1 MILDTLIGQEKIWK
15 RLVTAY
21 ENDHITGAYLF
32 HGPSG
37 VGKEGIAIRFAGL
50 VNCKAGGS
58 ALCGECSSCAKFNRL
73 QHPNMTLIVPLPKD
87 RDIKKNDPPAK
98 ALKDDTI
105 TALAELIAAKA
116 DDPYTK
122 IRLPRSNTIL
132 INSIR
137 EVREKIYL
145 KAMETGRKMVLIFD
159 ADLLMTG
166 DGSSANALL
175 KILEEPPPE
184 TSFILI
190 TDFPE
195 RLVET
200 IGSRCQQVFFPPVQT
215 EIVAKHLQE
224 SLATPAEEAKLIAHL
239 AQGNVRMAKHLAK
252 QDLEEVQNQLLSL
265 VKWLTKP
272 SENNWRSFT
281 QHAAST
287 YRTNPQVLNFHF
299 QLLSYW
305 FRDAQF
311 IQKMNGEAHI
321 ILEGMEYSLR
331 KFVKH
336 FPIGDFAA
344 IVKELETC
352 SSSLSRNY
360 NLNLVITNLLFDI
373 QENLHGT
380 AG

>member
-132 INSIR
+132 INSK
-137 EVREKIYL
+137 KIKFDYL
-145 KAMETGRKMVLIFD
+145 NPYLFIELIEMHNRD
-159 ADLLMTG
+159 IK
-166 DGSSANALL
+166 LL
-175 KILEEPPPE
+175 KNK
-184 TSFILI
+184 T
-190 TDFPE
+190 
-195 RLVET
+195 
-200 IGSRCQQVFFPPVQT
+200 
-215 EIVAKHLQE
+215 
-224 SLATPAEEAKLIAHL
+224 
-239 AQGNVRMAKHLAK
+239 
-252 QDLEEVQNQLLSL
+252 
-265 VKWLTKP
+265 
-272 SENNWRSFT
+272 
-281 QHAAST
+281 
-287 YRTNPQVLNFHF
+287 
-299 QLLSYW
+299 
-305 FRDAQF
+305 
-311 IQKMNGEAHI
+311 
-321 ILEGMEYSLR
+321 
-331 KFVKH
+331 
-336 FPIGDFAA
+336 
-344 IVKELETC
+344 
-352 SSSLSRNY
+352 
-360 NLNLVITNLLFDI
+360 
-373 QENLHGT
+373 
-380 AG
+380 